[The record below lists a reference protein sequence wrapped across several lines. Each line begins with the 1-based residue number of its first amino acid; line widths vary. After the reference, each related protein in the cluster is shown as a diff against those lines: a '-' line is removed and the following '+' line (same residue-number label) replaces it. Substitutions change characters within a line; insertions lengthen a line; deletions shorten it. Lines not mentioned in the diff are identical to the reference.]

1 MSPCCVRVELMTTQP
16 VTCPLCEAT
25 CGLSVTFDGDRVTG
39 VRGDDADVFSRGFI
53 CPKGASLGAL
63 HHDPDRLRRPL
74 LRRDGELVEV
84 GWDEAFAEID
94 RRLGAIITEHG
105 RDA

>member
-1 MSPCCVRVELMTTQP
+1 MTTAP

-25 CGLSVTFDGDRVTG
+25 CGLSVTLEDGRVTG
-39 VRGDDADVFSRGFI
+39 VRGDDADVFSRGYI

-74 LRRDGELVEV
+74 VRRGGGVGGGGRGGGVAGDGRGGPPPVARP
-84 GWDEAFAEID
+84 GGGG
-94 RRLGAIITEHG
+94 GAG
-105 RDA
+105 